1 MNYKLGDLINYKCN
15 INIIYLWLMDLN
27 EFRSRYSQVAAK
39 GRYLPYALM
48 SDVMAQFSEL
58 SVHDEGLSVNGQV
71 IRSYTLGSGP
81 VNILMWSQMHG
92 NETTSSKAL
101 LDLIL
106 FVTNV
111 KDSLI
116 LDQLKIVIIPML
128 NPDGADDYTRAN
140 ANGVDLNRDAL
151 DQTQPESQLLLKVFE
166 RMRPEYCFNLHDQRP
181 IFGAGS
187 NGQPTALSFL
197 APSGDVDKS
206 WNKNRTEARAILGSV
221 AKSLSSGFSEKL
233 ARFDDAF
240 NLNCFGDFFQ
250 SRGAATMLFEA
261 GQDSSDYSRDQIRL
275 QYCYALYVALERISC
290 SSPHEDD
297 ANFYSKMPKNVE
309 CFCDILVK
317 NAVTTSGQRV
327 SLGLTYQEQ
336 LIDHK
341 IVLKPFISHIS
352 PSSALFGHRVIFEPI
367 YWKDTFPL
375 LKVGSHVEY
384 LEVNSNKLLLN
395 LTIF

>member
-1 MNYKLGDLINYKCN
+1 MFTNVINYDLLNYNLGDLINYKCN

-151 DQTQPESQLLLKVFE
+151 DQTQPESQLLLKVF
-166 RMRPEYCFNLHDQRP
+166 
-181 IFGAGS
+181 
-187 NGQPTALSFL
+187 
-197 APSGDVDKS
+197 
-206 WNKNRTEARAILGSV
+206 
-221 AKSLSSGFSEKL
+221 
-233 ARFDDAF
+233 
-240 NLNCFGDFFQ
+240 
-250 SRGAATMLFEA
+250 
-261 GQDSSDYSRDQIRL
+261 
-275 QYCYALYVALERISC
+275 
-290 SSPHEDD
+290 
-297 ANFYSKMPKNVE
+297 
-309 CFCDILVK
+309 
-317 NAVTTSGQRV
+317 
-327 SLGLTYQEQ
+327 
-336 LIDHK
+336 
-341 IVLKPFISHIS
+341 
-352 PSSALFGHRVIFEPI
+352 
-367 YWKDTFPL
+367 
-375 LKVGSHVEY
+375 
-384 LEVNSNKLLLN
+384 
-395 LTIF
+395 

>member
-1 MNYKLGDLINYKCN
+1 MY
-15 INIIYLWLMDLN
+15 LN

-106 FVTNV
+106 FISNA
-111 KDSLI
+111 KDSSL
-116 LDQLKIVIIPML
+116 LDQLTLVIIPML
-128 NPDGADDYTRAN
+128 NPDGANHYTRVN

-151 DQTQPESQLLLKVFE
+151 DQTQPESQVLLKVFE

-197 APSGDVDKS
+197 APSGDVDKG

-221 AKSLSSGFSEKL
+221 AKSLSSGFS
-233 ARFDDAF
+233 
-240 NLNCFGDFFQ
+240 
-250 SRGAATMLFEA
+250 
-261 GQDSSDYSRDQIRL
+261 
-275 QYCYALYVALERISC
+275 
-290 SSPHEDD
+290 
-297 ANFYSKMPKNVE
+297 
-309 CFCDILVK
+309 
-317 NAVTTSGQRV
+317 
-327 SLGLTYQEQ
+327 
-336 LIDHK
+336 
-341 IVLKPFISHIS
+341 
-352 PSSALFGHRVIFEPI
+352 
-367 YWKDTFPL
+367 
-375 LKVGSHVEY
+375 
-384 LEVNSNKLLLN
+384 
-395 LTIF
+395 